1 MAAANTLNAAT
12 ADVAQFFV
20 GSTAA
25 RNSSVT
31 ANLEVVSAGAAHHPE
46 RRQSGPSTTLCDFLS
61 LSACRA
67 GVRNAAP
74 TGEASLLL
82 PGRHGRACRFQQ
94 FISFNNRSGLANL
107 AIEPNIGESSDGEIF
122 GYGFG
127 SRSSFDRIGGAK
139 DQVGFIAQDVQAS
152 RPLGETMCKVKNWDG
167 RELIAKNRARSTRS
181 AS

>member
-1 MAAANTLNAAT
+1 MSPSSLLG
-12 ADVAQFFV
+12 QQRL
-20 GSTAA
+20 

-107 AIEPNIGESSDGEIF
+107 AIEPNIGESSDGEISATAL
-122 GYGFG
+122 GAAAP
-127 SRSSFDRIGGAK
+127 SIASAAPRIK
-139 DQVGFIAQDVQAS
+139 
-152 RPLGETMCKVKNWDG
+152 
-167 RELIAKNRARSTRS
+167 S